1 MLKLISQRNCAP
13 SLEDPK
19 HDVYAFSVD
28 TSGTDKPFCFEQ
40 SLTGGHAERGGCIFL
55 NLAELEQC
63 PGDWRVHLE
72 KSGCGWV
79 AELMAGAQTD
89 QQAVKLILDRVSTL

>member
-1 MLKLISQRNCAP
+1 MLKLISQLNCAP

-19 HDVYAFSVD
+19 HDVYLFSVD
-28 TSGTDKPFCFEQ
+28 TSGADKPFCFEQ
-40 SLTGGHAERGGCIFL
+40 SITGGHAERGGCIFL
-55 NLAELEQC
+55 NLAGLENW

-79 AELMAGAQTD
+79 AELMAGAQTY
-89 QQAVKLILDRVSTL
+89 QQAVKLILEQVTIT

>member
-40 SLTGGHAERGGCIFL
+40 SI
-55 NLAELEQC
+55 LAGTL
-63 PGDWRVHLE
+63 
-72 KSGCGWV
+72 SGV
-79 AELMAGAQTD
+79 AAY
-89 QQAVKLILDRVSTL
+89 S

>member
-1 MLKLISQRNCAP
+1 MLKLISQRDCAP

-19 HDVYAFSVD
+19 HDVYLFSVD
-28 TSGTDKPFCFEQ
+28 TSGADKPFCFEQ
-40 SLTGGHAERGGCIFL
+40 SITGGHAERGGCIFL
-55 NLAELEQC
+55 SLAGLENW
-63 PGDWRVHLE
+63 PGDCLE

-89 QQAVKLILDRVSTL
+89 QQAVKLILEQVTIT

>member
-1 MLKLISQRNCAP
+1 M
-13 SLEDPK
+13 
-19 HDVYAFSVD
+19 HSVFAAA
-28 TSGTDKPFCFEQ
+28 PFCFEQ
-40 SLTGGHAERGGCIFL
+40 SITGGHAERGGCIFL
-55 NLAELEQC
+55 NLAGLENW

-89 QQAVKLILDRVSTL
+89 QQAVKLILEQVTIT